1 MRCVLEVNAL
11 GNRALIWLKP
21 SEQHAK
27 CLPELSAQRTG
38 GGKIHMYIRYC
49 PHLLRV
55 AVLVCLNCHKKI
67 QDRVA

>member
-49 PHLLRV
+49 PPIVDDCCISLPQLP
-55 AVLVCLNCHKKI
+55 
-67 QDRVA
+67 